1 MTTLIKR
8 GIKMKPNKEM
18 ETIIHEL
25 VSEKEKIEKFE
36 SKLNSKKQELNN
48 LKEAQQKDYDFDRVA
63 QINDL

>member
-1 MTTLIKR
+1 
-8 GIKMKPNKEM
+8 MKPNKEM